1 VARRPSFRAARLAA
15 LATLTV
21 SCALALA
28 TAGAAVAA
36 PGAPSPSP
44 SSSPSSPASEAT
56 PALATFGLTSASGGR
71 PDNRSFLAIAA
82 PPGSVIYD
90 SVAVVN
96 QSDTPLDLALYSA
109 DAQNSP
115 DGTIGLPDRTVKPA
129 GAGAWI
135 TVGASTVTV
144 PPQSTQGIGYTVV
157 PITVTIPA
165 DAEPGDHVAGV
176 VTSLTSQGTA
186 AGKDQSAT
194 INLEQRV
201 GLRVYVTVSGP
212 ATPGL
217 VITNVKAAYHPAKV
231 LGLAG
236 AGSASITYTLTNT
249 GNTRLSVLPTS
260 AASGPFGLGKVS
272 ATGKQID
279 ELLPKASVTQTVELS
294 AVWPLVADTVRITA
308 AATTPVAGNAP
319 GLTAPTA
326 NAVMWAVP
334 WAYLALLVLIVA
346 GRWWLRHR
354 RQRSAAGRHGRR
366 SHARLAGPDTPL
378 TREPA
383 ASETQT
389 VS

>member
-1 VARRPSFRAARLAA
+1 VARRPLFRAARLAA

-28 TAGAAVAA
+28 PAGAAVAA
-36 PGAPSPSP
+36 PVAPSPSP
-44 SSSPSSPASEAT
+44 SSSPSSPTSAAT

-71 PDNRSFLAIAA
+71 PDDRSFLAVTA

-109 DAQNSP
+109 DAQNSA
-115 DGTIGLPDRTVKPA
+115 DGTIGLPDRTVKPTD
-129 GAGAWI
+129 AGAWI
-135 TVGASTVTV
+135 TFGTSTVTV
-144 PPQSTQGIGYTVV
+144 APQSTKGIGYTVV
-157 PITVTIPA
+157 PITVTIPT

-186 AGKDQSAT
+186 TGKDQSAT
-194 INLEQRV
+194 VNLEQRV
-201 GLRVYVTVSGP
+201 GLRVYVTVGGP
-212 ATPGL
+212 VTPGL
-217 VITNVKAAYHPAKV
+217 VITNVKAAYHPAKL

-236 AGSASITYTLTNT
+236 AGSASLTYTLTNT

-272 ATGKQID
+272 ATGKKID

-294 AVWPLVADTVRITA
+294 AVWPLVADTVRVTA
-308 AATTPVAGNAP
+308 AATAPVAGNAP
-319 GLTAPTA
+319 SLAAPTA
-326 NAVMWAVP
+326 HTVMWAVP
-334 WAYLALLVLIVA
+334 WAYLALLALIAA
-346 GRWWLRHR
+346 GWWWLRHR
-354 RQRSAAGRHGRR
+354 RQRRAASRRGRR
-366 SHARLAGPDTPL
+366 VRTRQAGADTP
-378 TREPA
+378 TPSEA
-383 ASETQT
+383 AHPQTQT